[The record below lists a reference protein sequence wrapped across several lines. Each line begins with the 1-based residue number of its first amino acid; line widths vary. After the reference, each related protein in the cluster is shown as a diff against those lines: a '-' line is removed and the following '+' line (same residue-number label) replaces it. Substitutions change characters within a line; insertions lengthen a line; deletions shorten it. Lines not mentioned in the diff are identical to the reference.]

1 MYSQTLLY
9 VYAVGYIN
17 LFGLVE
23 AFVKVR
29 RRQKFHKNDVHKY
42 FFLSVMMYISIDC
55 TPDKLAFMY

>member
-29 RRQKFHKNDVHKY
+29 RRQKFHKNDVHKC
-42 FFLSVMMYISIDC
+42 FFFIGNDVHKY
-55 TPDKLAFMY
+55 